1 MLFWINVIK
10 NVKNYIRNYLFKY
23 YRKKILWVKFNLL
36 FRSES
41 KLDVEVK
48 EEIVCVIGNV
58 DLKVIEVGDKI
69 LFNVF

>member
-1 MLFWINVIK
+1 M
-10 NVKNYIRNYLFKY
+10 
-23 YRKKILWVKFNLL
+23 KFNLL

-58 DLKVIEVGDKI
+58 DLKVIEIGDKN

>member
-1 MLFWINVIK
+1 M
-10 NVKNYIRNYLFKY
+10 
-23 YRKKILWVKFNLL
+23 KFNFL

-48 EEIVCVIGNV
+48 EEIVCVIGND
-58 DLKVIEVGDKI
+58 DLKVIEIGDKI

>member
-1 MLFWINVIK
+1 MKL
-10 NVKNYIRNYLFKY
+10 
-23 YRKKILWVKFNLL
+23 NLL

-48 EEIVCVIGNV
+48 EEIVCEIGNV
-58 DLKVIEVGDKI
+58 DLKVIEIGDKI